1 MITIMLLGPSLGA
14 VSGVSTHLN
23 QLLQSALPREFRFVH
38 FQVGSEGRAES
49 PLGKV
54 WRMLSSPVLF
64 LAALL
69 RERPVIVHLNTSLEP
84 KSYWRD
90 IVYFFLAKLMGKKV
104 IYQVHGGALPQ
115 QFFEG
120 KPMRTAL
127 LRRVLLGADSIL
139 LLAQEELRA
148 YRSFAPDLKLD
159 VVPNAIEIGPDV
171 QLDGSADTA
180 PLSLVYVG
188 RLAENKGIFDI
199 VEAVAVAADA
209 GTALRVV
216 IAGGGP
222 DEASLKSLVKER
234 GLEGVITFAGAVFG
248 GQKSKVWRDADV
260 FAFPTYHREGLPYSL
275 LESMA
280 ARTVPVICAVG
291 AIPDVM
297 QDGVHGIFVAPHA
310 SHSLAE
316 AIMRLDRDRDLLRK
330 MAAACRERAVEYYS
344 VERLAADFRRTYLGL
359 LR

>member
-1 MITIMLLGPSLGA
+1 MLLGPSLGA

-49 PLGKV
+49 LLDKA

-69 RERPVIVHLNTSLEP
+69 RERPAIVHLNTSLEP

-90 IVYFFLAKLMGKKV
+90 MIYFFLAKLMGKKV

-120 KPMRTAL
+120 KPLRTAL
-127 LRRVLLGADSIL
+127 LRRVLLCADSVL

-148 YRSFAPDLKLD
+148 YRNFAPGLKLE
-159 VVPNAIEIGPDV
+159 VVPNAIDIDPELPLEQG
-171 QLDGSADTA
+171 ADSA

-199 VEAVAVAADA
+199 VEAVSMATET

-222 DEASLKSLVKER
+222 DEAALKARVRER
-234 GLEGVITFAGAVFG
+234 GLDGVITFVGAVFG
-248 GQKSKVWRDADV
+248 AQKAKIWRDADV

-297 QDGVHGIFVAPHA
+297 QNGVHGIFVAPHA
-310 SHSLAE
+310 SRALAD
-316 AIMRLDRDRDLLRK
+316 AILRLDRDRNLLRK
-330 MAAACRERAVEYYS
+330 MGVACRERAVEHYS
-344 VERLAADFRRTYLGL
+344 VERLAADFRRTYRGL

>member
-1 MITIMLLGPSLGA
+1 MLLGPSLGA

-23 QLLQSALPREFRFVH
+23 QLLQSALPREFRFVL

-49 PLGKV
+49 LPGKM
-54 WRMLSSPVLF
+54 WRLLSSPVLF
-64 LAALL
+64 FIALL
-69 RERPVIVHLNTSLEP
+69 RERPAIVHLNTSLEP

-90 IVYFFLAKLMGKKV
+90 VVYMAIAKLMLKKV

-115 QFFEG
+115 HFFEG
-120 KPMRTAL
+120 KPARTAL
-127 LRRVLLGADSIL
+127 LRRVLRRADCVV
-139 LLAQEELRA
+139 LLAQEELHA
-148 YRSFAPDLKLD
+148 YRRFDPALKLM
-159 VVPNAIEIGPDV
+159 VIPNAIDIAPDV
-171 QLDGSADTA
+171 LPDEGRDRA
-180 PLSLVYVG
+180 PLAVAYVG

-199 VEAVAVAADA
+199 VEAVSIAVRA
-209 GTALRVV
+209 GTVLRVV

-222 DEASLKSLVKER
+222 DEARLKALVAAHA
-234 GLEGVITFAGAVFG
+234 LEGVITFAGAVFG
-248 GQKSKVWRDADV
+248 AQKAGVWRDADV

-280 ARTVPVICAVG
+280 ARTVPLICPVG

-310 SHSLAE
+310 SQGLAE
-316 AIMRLDRDRDLLRK
+316 AIMRLDHDRSLLRR
-330 MAAACRERAVEYYS
+330 MGAACRARAVEHYS
-344 VERLAADFRRTYLGL
+344 VERLAGDFRRTYHEL